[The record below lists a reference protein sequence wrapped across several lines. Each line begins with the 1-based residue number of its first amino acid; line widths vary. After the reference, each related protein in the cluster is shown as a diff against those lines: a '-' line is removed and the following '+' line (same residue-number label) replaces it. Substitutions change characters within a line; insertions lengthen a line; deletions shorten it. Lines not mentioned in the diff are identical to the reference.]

1 MPPCTPSRSNQ
12 KWPQRACRRP
22 AHWPRRIASA
32 LVPNPVL
39 FMVIGSCRNAC
50 SCHELRVQGCHELP
64 VRGRLP
70 VLRLRAQTITHLTSK
85 HLFHPS
91 ERRSRARRLHAV
103 TSGSRAR
110 KAPRRWSPTPR
121 GLPRLHGRLVVRAV
135 SLRLTRTTHTA
146 RTRKTPAS
154 PSATG
159 SPSTSSRASRIA
171 IKFTLPQ
178 PHLRHLHDGSTFRR
192 DPRHRIRTW

>member
-22 AHWPRRIASA
+22 AHWPRRIAIP

-70 VLRLRAQTITHLTSK
+70 VLRLRAQNITHLTSK
-85 HLFHPS
+85 HLSSFSEVHPAWPPAGGHACAQS
-91 ERRSRARRLHAV
+91 AASSPNLLAGRARGLLLVACTRPYIRVRAIGRRVAPPSSRFLTSFPTSRRSFVPPR
-103 TSGSRAR
+103 S
-110 KAPRRWSPTPR
+110 PRR
-121 GLPRLHGRLVVRAV
+121 
-135 SLRLTRTTHTA
+135 
-146 RTRKTPAS
+146 
-154 PSATG
+154 
-159 SPSTSSRASRIA
+159 
-171 IKFTLPQ
+171 
-178 PHLRHLHDGSTFRR
+178 
-192 DPRHRIRTW
+192 RTW